1 MSFCCPGHR
10 DMSKPIFAFDAT
22 FENIQKYYA
31 TMPSRDELLA
41 PTIYYKFDSDHAKIF
56 VRYIDYWN
64 YIHCDWWSA
73 ATPLPSCNYIILN
86 GYKNIDE
93 VLIIVQTDFTSVDL
107 YLDNNEIGKAHAI
120 KFPLYL
126 EDIEVQYRATITADT
141 VYKTRPIIIMDRRK
155 QYKEFLTLSD
165 YLVSRY
171 KHKKIKKRHNNENE
185 GKRRT
190 FLSNIKKA

>member
-1 MSFCCPGHR
+1 MSFCYPKHR

-31 TMPSRDELLA
+31 TMPNKDELLA
-41 PTIYYKFDSDHAKIF
+41 PTIYYEFDSDHAKIF

-64 YIHCDWWSA
+64 YIYHAWWSVT
-73 ATPLPSCNYIILN
+73 TPLPSCNYIILN

-93 VLIIVQTDFTSVDL
+93 LLIIVQTDFTSVDL
-107 YLDNNEIGKAHAI
+107 YFDNNEIGKAHAI
-120 KFPLYL
+120 KFSLYL
-126 EDIEVQYRATITADT
+126 EDIKVPYRATITADT
-141 VYKTRPIIIMDRRK
+141 VFRTRPIVIMDRRK

-171 KHKKIKKRHNNENE
+171 NKKNKK
-185 GKRRT
+185 GIT
-190 FLSNIKKA
+190 